1 MGVRFFISKCDFHPP
16 LSPPLKG
23 GGSGNKVFAV
33 FPATHVHTL
42 ITDGAA
48 MPESIADLM
57 KHCFALTGGI
67 ATGKST
73 VAKMLAEKGCHIVD
87 TDLIAREVVEPGTP
101 GLAEIAE
108 KFGTGL
114 LNPDGTL
121 NREAMREIIIHDA
134 GKRAALNGI
143 THPRINERVL
153 DLIKEHSAKDSMPV
167 IIDVPLL
174 FEAGW
179 HKIFSTV
186 ILVYVPMAVQVE
198 RLMARDR
205 LTREMAEK
213 TLTFQMGIEEKRKLA
228 TYIIDNSGSLEET
241 SRQVVEL
248 FGKLADV

>member
-1 MGVRFFISKCDFHPP
+1 
-16 LSPPLKG
+16 
-23 GGSGNKVFAV
+23 
-33 FPATHVHTL
+33 
-42 ITDGAA
+42 
-48 MPESIADLM
+48 MPESIADLI
-57 KHCFALTGGI
+57 KRCFALTGGI

-101 GLAEIAE
+101 GLAEIGE

-121 NREAMREIIIHDA
+121 NREAMRELIIRDA
-134 GKRAALNGI
+134 GKRDLLNGI

-153 DLIKEHSAKDSMPV
+153 EQIRDHSAKDRMPI

-179 HKIFSTV
+179 NKIFSTV
-186 ILVYVPMAVQVE
+186 ILVYVPVAVQVE

-213 TLTFQMGIEEKRKLA
+213 TLTFQMGIEEKKKLA
-228 TYIIDNSGSLEET
+228 TYVIGNSGSLEET
-241 SRQVVEL
+241 ARQVDEL
-248 FGKLADV
+248 LEMLSISR